1 MTIQDLTKLPKI
13 TDLPTPQAIYKIS
26 QSIAMLDAIFDPQGE
41 FRYFTFDQYWGEQ
54 QAMAAMR
61 DGEGSH
67 YFILFGK
74 NEESAQPAVTYAI
87 GKLYDKALKSQGL
100 TAKLDIESLKDIE
113 KDNKPL
119 LQSFLDEAAFDND
132 DASLY
137 FYQFNGSPSWSALPE
152 MTDIPFLGFLANQE
166 AAYAPWASDYHEAAD
181 DEQSE
186 VKIDAEVVAA
196 IFAHEPLNK
205 EMIYRLNPLVNLEQ
219 LVEDILDIG
228 YPVDM
233 G

>member
-1 MTIQDLTKLPKI
+1 MTSQDLTVLSQI
-13 TDLPTPQAIYKIS
+13 HALPTPEAIYKIS
-26 QSIAMLDAIFDPQGE
+26 QSLAMLDAILDPQGE

-74 NEESAQPAVTYAI
+74 NEAATQPAVTFAI

-100 TAKLDIESLKDIE
+100 TAKLDIELLKDID
-113 KDNKPL
+113 KANKAL
-119 LQSFLDEAAFDND
+119 LQSFLDETAFDND

-137 FYQFNGSPSWSALPE
+137 FYQFNDSPTWSALPE

-166 AAYAPWASDYHEAAD
+166 AAYAPWASDYHEAVD
-181 DEQSE
+181 DEHSE
-186 VKIDAEVVAA
+186 VEIDAEVVAA
-196 IFAHEPLNK
+196 IFAHQPLNK